1 MYVEEWF
8 YSILVDTRFQN
19 PLYESKW
26 KNYYIT
32 LHNNNLVV
40 SKWNKTEEDI
50 KHLLF
55 ECNIFKNIWQKIEKK
70 PIMFKNHMETYNTW
84 IL

>member
-1 MYVEEWF
+1 MLKSGFY